1 MNVREARPG
10 DASAVRRVADAA
22 WHDAHAP
29 IVGPETVEEF
39 LANYYD
45 VADLRARY
53 AEDDGSTTFVAEDGE
68 VVGYATGVPTDD
80 AYDLAAIY
88 VHPDRQSEGVGS
100 RLVETVESRAR
111 ETDYDTLRLVVMA
124 DNDSSRGFY
133 EAHGFEHADDDYD
146 SELGV
151 QNCIYEKRLD

>member
-1 MNVREARPG
+1 MHVREATPG

-22 WHDAHAP
+22 WHDAHAS
-29 IVGPETVEEF
+29 IVGTETVEEF

-53 AEDDGSTTFVAEDGE
+53 SDGDSTTFVADDGE
-68 VVGYATGVPTDD
+68 VVGYATGVPADD

-88 VHPDRQSEGVGS
+88 VHPDRQGEGVGS
-100 RLVETVESRAR
+100 RLVEAVESRAR
-111 ETDYDTLRLVVMA
+111 EAGYDTLRLVVMA
-124 DNDSSRGFY
+124 DNGSARGFY
-133 EAHGFEHADDDYD
+133 EARGFEHAADDYD
-146 SELGV
+146 SDLDV